1 MLHLM
6 TACLCI
12 MAHSHPW
19 PQLGPSFAFHL
30 IRLQRQALCNH
41 LPGLQALLEAMPA
54 GKPRT
59 QQVRL

>member
-1 MLHLM
+1 MLPYHGAQPPLAATAPS
-6 TACLCI
+6 TACCCFV
-12 MAHSHPW
+12 S
-19 PQLGPSFAFHL
+19 
-30 IRLQRQALCNH
+30 QRQALCNH